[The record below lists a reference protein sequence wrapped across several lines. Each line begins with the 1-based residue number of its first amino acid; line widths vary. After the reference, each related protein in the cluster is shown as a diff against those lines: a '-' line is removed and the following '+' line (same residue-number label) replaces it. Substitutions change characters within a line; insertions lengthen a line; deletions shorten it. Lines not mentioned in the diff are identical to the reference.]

1 MATLS
6 TIVKIVIVLFGYSIQ
21 LITFGFKLFLTT
33 VYMRKS
39 LLSNT
44 TKQNRCD
51 YLVFL
56 VTLFFIQK
64 SAATT
69 FYINDNATKG
79 DVYTTSIGNDS
90 NDGIT
95 SANPK
100 LSIWATYEKAQ
111 EGDTIIIDTGSYA
124 ELTTKGILSF
134 DNTKKIIFIIAGVS
148 DGVFAKTPLPV
159 NQKVSPSE
167 FYIVND
173 KPIER
178 DAYMQRLRNGK

>member
-1 MATLS
+1 
-6 TIVKIVIVLFGYSIQ
+6 
-21 LITFGFKLFLTT
+21 
-33 VYMRKS
+33 MRKS
-39 LLSNT
+39 LLFNT
-44 TKQNRCD
+44 TKQKRCH

-56 VTLFFIQK
+56 VTIFFIQK

-79 DVYTTSIGNDS
+79 DIYTTAIGNDS
-90 NDGIT
+90 NDGTT
-95 SANPK
+95 SATPK
-100 LSIWATYEKAQ
+100 LSIWATYKKAQ
-111 EGDTIIIDTGSYA
+111 EGDTIIIDTGIYN
-124 ELTTKGILSF
+124 ELPKGILSF
-134 DNTKKIIFIIAGVS
+134 VNDKKITFIVAGTS
-148 DGVFAKTPLPV
+148 DNVLSKTPLPV

>member
-1 MATLS
+1 
-6 TIVKIVIVLFGYSIQ
+6 
-21 LITFGFKLFLTT
+21 
-33 VYMRKS
+33 MRKS
-39 LLSNT
+39 LLFNT
-44 TKQNRCD
+44 TKQKRCH

-56 VTLFFIQK
+56 VTIFFIQK

-79 DVYTTSIGNDS
+79 DIYTTAIGNDS
-90 NDGIT
+90 NDGKT
-95 SANPK
+95 SATPK
-100 LSIWATYEKAQ
+100 LSIWATYKKAQ
-111 EGDTIIIDTGSYA
+111 EGDTIIIDTGIYN
-124 ELTTKGILSF
+124 ELSKGILSF
-134 DNTKKIIFIIAGVS
+134 VNDKKITFIVAGIS
-148 DGVFAKTPLPV
+148 DNVLSKTPLPT